1 MNKINKLDKEIASLN
16 KERLRLKLDR
26 DHAYEQLKN
35 LILMYEFTPMEL
47 KPIFKLGKRRKD
59 HGATGKSSAPRVTVD
74 DFPYLA

>member
-16 KERLRLKLDR
+16 KERLRLKIDR
-26 DHAYEQLKN
+26 DHAYEQLKI
-35 LILMYEFTPMEL
+35 LILTYEFTPMEL

-59 HGATGKSSAPRVTVD
+59 QGATGKSSAPKVTVD